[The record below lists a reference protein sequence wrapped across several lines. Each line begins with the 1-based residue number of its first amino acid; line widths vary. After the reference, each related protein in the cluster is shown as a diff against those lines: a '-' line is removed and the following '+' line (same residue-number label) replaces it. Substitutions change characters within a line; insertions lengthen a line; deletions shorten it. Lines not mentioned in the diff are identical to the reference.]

1 MLAPAQPVFPVTL
14 VMVGAGAIYSKQFMK
29 PASIENASFRI
40 LIVVAIVLAIGCILL
55 GFQIHAVDN
64 YLFMRLVS
72 LVFELKP
79 DSRAAPALLDIL
91 FACFE
96 CGAAVII
103 GSKLASVP
111 RTFALLQLFLIS
123 MIAQWLLFSA
133 FSIAGHPLSSAVTVM
148 LGGLLGFG
156 FKRLSWKDERLTN
169 QYYELNLRNRELQE
183 ARLLLV
189 KQDEIERRVLAAD
202 LHDQVLNDLKT
213 LKQLVERL
221 ERSGGAIEG
230 AELSQTC
237 GDAHELLERTMSD
250 VREVMDSL
258 CPSTLEHLGLPAA
271 IEDCCR
277 RGADKAGFKIRF
289 KNEVD
294 ETILEK
300 LSVVEKSLLYR
311 LVQESITNICK
322 HAEATK
328 VRVTV
333 SMENSRLRISIADDG
348 KGINGAALRDDSR
361 GIKYMRLRADLIGAT
376 VVWQAS
382 EENKGTLV
390 EIRKEVVEQDGDAH
404 PHR

>member
-1 MLAPAQPVFPVTL
+1 
-14 VMVGAGAIYSKQFMK
+14 MVGAGTIYSKQFMK
-29 PASIENASFRI
+29 PASIENASFWI
-40 LIVVAIVLAIGCILL
+40 LLVVAIVLAIGYVLPGL
-55 GFQIHAVDN
+55 QIHALDN
-64 YLFMRLVS
+64 YLFMRLVDV
-72 LVFELKP
+72 VFEPKNA
-79 DSRAAPALLDIL
+79 SRAAPAFFDIL
-91 FACFE
+91 FALCE
-96 CGAAVII
+96 CGAAVMI
-103 GSKLASVP
+103 GSKLAGVP
-111 RTFALLQLFLIS
+111 RGFALLQLFLIS
-123 MIAQWLLFSA
+123 MIAQGLLFSA
-133 FSIAGHPLSSAVTVM
+133 FSLAGHPISSAVAVM
-148 LGGLLGFG
+148 LGGLLGFAV
-156 FKRLSWKDERLTN
+156 KRLGWKDEQLAN

-213 LKQLVERL
+213 LKQLIERL
-221 ERSGGAIEG
+221 ERSDGEMEG
-230 AELSQTC
+230 ADLSQMC
-237 GDAHELLERTMSD
+237 DDAHRLLERTMSD

-277 RGADKAGFKIRF
+277 RGAEKSGFRIRF

-294 ETILEK
+294 EIVLEK

-328 VRVTV
+328 VRVTLA
-333 SMENSRLRISIADDG
+333 MENGRLLISIADDG
-348 KGINGAALRDDSR
+348 KGLNRALLRADSR
-361 GIKYMRLRADLIGAT
+361 GMKYMRLRADLIGAT
-376 VVWQAS
+376 VVWQPG
-382 EENKGTLV
+382 EESKGTLV